1 MLTSAPAAP
10 PAWLGVPARAAR
22 VWWREYLG
30 WRHMFLSSTLLN
42 FGQPLMWLTT
52 FGVALGAYISLGRP
66 GGYLAFVAPGLLAT
80 TAMNVV
86 TFDALFGTY
95 LKLHEWGTYEAV
107 VSTPVGPG
115 DIVRG
120 IFSWQSTR
128 ALLFGSGFCVV
139 MAAFGLLHHW
149 TALWLG
155 PVLLGTGPLFAAPAM
170 AWAAVFRRFHHL
182 FYYTELII
190 APMFFFSGAFFPTD
204 RLPGAVRL
212 LVGLMP
218 LSHVVTLC
226 RALVAGRPDPT
237 WLLDIGYPAALTA
250 ILGVVAVRLMAARLT
265 R

>member
-1 MLTSAPAAP
+1 MLAH
-10 PAWLGVPARAAR
+10 PARATAAWLAIPQRASR
-22 VWWREYLG
+22 VWWREYRV
-30 WRHMFLSSTLLN
+30 WRHMFISSTLLN
-42 FGQPLMWLTT
+42 FGQPVMWLTT
-52 FGVALGAYISLGRP
+52 FGVALGAYVSLGRP
-66 GGYLAFVAPGLLAT
+66 GSYLAFVAPGLLAT
-80 TAMNVV
+80 TAMNAV

-120 IFSWQSTR
+120 IFGWQATR
-128 ALLFGSGFCVV
+128 ALLFGGIFCAV

-149 TALWLG
+149 TALWLI

-170 AWAAVFRRFHHL
+170 AWAAVFRRFHRL
-182 FYYTELII
+182 FYYTELVIG
-190 APMFFFSGAFFPTD
+190 PMFFFSGAFFPTD
-204 RLPGAVRL
+204 RLPAAVRL

-237 WLLDIGYPAALTA
+237 WMLDIGYPAALTA
-250 ILGVVAVRLMAARLT
+250 VLSVVAVRLMTARLT